1 MRGAGRGKEGPMRGT
16 GHGGRGDE
24 RGGAMRGAGGATRSR
39 GLDLPELWA
48 PLLEVGAGSLDPGR
62 AVWAVL
68 GRTVTRD
75 PEPRSSSE
83 THLAVPI
90 PEV

>member
-1 MRGAGRGKEGPMRGT
+1 MRGAGV
-16 GHGGRGDE
+16 
-24 RGGAMRGAGGATRSR
+24 ATRSR
-39 GLDLPELWA
+39 GLDLPELWG

-75 PEPRSSSE
+75 PPSSSE
-83 THLAVPI
+83 RHLAVPI